1 MAGEQGTRREEQ
13 PAAGQTAGQAGQTM
27 DQEKTEKSPPY
38 GMIVALAALV
48 LVSGVAAL
56 VLIIYKNVFTEATDI
71 TSVLGALFTVVGSV
85 VGAYFGVKASSDAT
99 DKTQGAIQTA
109 NNLANQA
116 LAKWPPEIGSQVVGT
131 PPRQR

>member
-1 MAGEQGTRREEQ
+1 
-13 PAAGQTAGQAGQTM
+13 M

-116 LAKWPPEIGSQVVGT
+116 LAKLPPEIGSQVVGT